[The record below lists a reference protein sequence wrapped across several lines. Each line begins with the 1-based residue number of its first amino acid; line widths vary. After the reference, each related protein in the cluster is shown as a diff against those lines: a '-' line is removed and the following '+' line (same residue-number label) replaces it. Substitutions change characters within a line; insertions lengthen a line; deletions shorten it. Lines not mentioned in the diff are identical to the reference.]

1 MQGGGNQKI
10 LGKETALGSA
20 QGGGMIRGTGVGIQP
35 GAALGRRQ
43 QGLDKQAAA
52 FEMASGRRMAGEDMR
67 QEIKD
72 IYEDETRL
80 GRAIQGGLQL
90 VGQGG
95 ATFLKMKR
103 LKEIAD
109 AKKLQD
115 MMTPDSAAQHA
126 EDMAK
131 IDDALADMG
140 LAERLARFAPEEGV
154 NPAYDALPEESKIAI
169 QALTR
174 QRDLALA
181 GATPSA
187 GPLTREQQI
196 ANLRAME
203 PVSEPVVAPS
213 MDGPEPTPIRQILQD
228 EEEAALSSLLERMVN
243 PNAAYS
249 ATRQGLM
256 DAFLQQRRA
265 KALAEAE
272 ARIAAAIENN
282 DPFALT
288 YAQRDYNDILR
299 GDF

>member
-1 MQGGGNQKI
+1 MQRGGNRKI

-52 FEMASGRRMAGEDMR
+52 FEMGSGRRMAGQDMR
-67 QEIKD
+67 QDIKD

-109 AKKLQD
+109 AKKLKD
-115 MMTPDSAAQHA
+115 MMTPDNAAQHA
-126 EDMAK
+126 EEIAE
-131 IDDALADMG
+131 IDDALADMD

-154 NPAYDALPEESKIAI
+154 NPAYDALPEESQIAI

-174 QRDLALA
+174 QRDQALA
-181 GATPSA
+181 GAPQS
-187 GPLTREQQI
+187 GPLTREAQI
-196 ANLRAME
+196 ENLRAMQAAE
-203 PVSEPVVAPS
+203 PVTAPAVEEQ
-213 MDGPEPTPIRQILQD
+213 PATPIQQIALTD
-228 EEEAALSSLLERMVN
+228 EEDAALEQMSRDT
-243 PNAAYS
+243 AI
-249 ATRQGLM
+249 
-256 DAFLQQRRA
+256 FLQQRRA
-265 KALAEAE
+265 NALAAAK
-272 ARIAAAIENN
+272 ARIDAAIENN
-282 DPFALT
+282 DPFALAE
-288 YAQRDYNDILR
+288 AQRDYNDIIR
-299 GDF
+299 GEF